1 MASITTMNA
10 QTIIMKVNE
19 MLKTMLED
27 YYETIV
33 NDVVTIIDKQN
44 KDELTGDS
52 NINYYKSCIEKSGLK
67 EKIFNVDIEEN
78 VNVKIA
84 PMTTHM
90 IPSEATIRSMKRKD
104 IQAMCKIHSIPG
116 RQKNEELVQQLLS
129 KRQAQIA
136 EGKQPEPEPEPVKE
150 KEIEEEAPDII
161 APKIKKMKTKKP
173 KKKEEVVVEK
183 SEFAI
188 EELDEDELPITM
200 MFKNQCTMKDDED
213 EEIEEAVAVIANE
226 EPIKED
232 DEEIEEEV
240 LKIQKDEL
248 MEDDDDEEKDLA
260 AAFDDDWDDK
270 FFEGSDDE
278 EDMQNAT
285 LDAEEYDDE

>member
-183 SEFAI
+183 SEFVI

-200 MFKNQCTMKDDED
+200 MFKNQCTMKDDDD